1 MFHFLVY
8 VLFFLKNVIFC
19 DFRYYYFYLLL
30 ILCARIVNKR

>member
-8 VLFFLKNVIFC
+8 VLFLLEIVIFY
-19 DFRYYYFYLLL
+19 DFVNFYFYLLL